1 MQQAV
6 LHVKCI
12 AGAGLL
18 RQGLA
23 HFFKYKKKVWIIEE
37 SAGLER
43 IWWWKQLKWFCEVA
57 PLSTENEEN
66 YL

>member
-1 MQQAV
+1 MYFYFLISHAVLNKQQAV

-23 HFFKYKKKVWIIEE
+23 HFFKKKEREE
-37 SAGLER
+37 GG
-43 IWWWKQLKWFCEVA
+43 V
-57 PLSTENEEN
+57 
-66 YL
+66 